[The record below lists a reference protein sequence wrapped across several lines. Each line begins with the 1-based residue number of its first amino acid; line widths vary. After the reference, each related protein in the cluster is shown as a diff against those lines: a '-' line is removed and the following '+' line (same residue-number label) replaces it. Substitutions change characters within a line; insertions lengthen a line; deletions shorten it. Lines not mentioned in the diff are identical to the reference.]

1 MEEYRTHL
9 YARLKHRN
17 VDELIIKKIMQK
29 LTLHCKDYVYDSTLP
44 ADINRINAAEQFDSI
59 LQSYDFI
66 EVYKKED
73 TRKFLQIGTEGLI
86 VYFMYDLE
94 DEIKRYGKFIGE
106 ETYPITDNMRLGL
119 YEVSIPDVRARILTS
134 FKSLGKELSDTEVDS
149 VLNQLDAWVDQGYL
163 NKYYWTDFET
173 FFGNPE
179 KKFPKKKFCC
189 EIFELLSRLEMSP
202 TYITPAR
209 FKEFCSLLFLFK
221 LSKESGALDTAWNR
235 ACGKIY

>member
-9 YARLKHRN
+9 YARLKHRKF
-17 VDELIIKKIMQK
+17 DELTIKEIMRQ
-29 LTLHCKDYVYDSTLP
+29 LTVHCKDFVYKDSLP
-44 ADINRINAAEQFDSI
+44 PDINGINAAEHFDSI
-59 LQSYDFI
+59 LKSYDFI

-73 TRKFLQIGTEGLI
+73 TRMFGTGCLF
-86 VYFMYDLE
+86 VYFMCDLD
-94 DEIKRYGKFIGE
+94 DEINHCGRFLWKSSM
-106 ETYPITDNMRLGL
+106 ITDKMRLGL
-119 YEVSIPDVRARILTS
+119 IINLRPRISIS
-134 FKSLGKELSDTEVDS
+134 FKSLGKELSDT
-149 VLNQLDAWVDQGYL
+149 VLNQLDAWVNQGYL

>member
-9 YARLKHRN
+9 YARLKHRKF
-17 VDELIIKKIMQK
+17 DELTIKEIMRQ
-29 LTLHCKDYVYDSTLP
+29 LTVHCKDFVYKDSLP
-44 ADINRINAAEQFDSI
+44 PDINGINAAEHFDSI
-59 LQSYDFI
+59 LKSYDFI

-73 TRKFLQIGTEGLI
+73 TRMFGTGCLF
-86 VYFMYDLE
+86 VYFMCDLD
-94 DEIKRYGKFIGE
+94 DEINHCGRFLWKSSM
-106 ETYPITDNMRLGL
+106 ITDKMRLGL
-119 YEVSIPDVRARILTS
+119 IINLRPRISIS

-149 VLNQLDAWVDQGYL
+149 VLNQLDAWVNQGYL